1 MGHAMVKYQPGKL
14 HARNYNKASLVRGDS
29 AHYSHSSLRGLSPST
44 LITPGRPVALRLT
57 PSSTTLRADG
67 QDLCYVLIELIDNQ
81 GRLVPET
88 GRQITLQPSP
98 AQQLVGSG
106 NAQPDDMESFGSLAP
121 RLFRGQAMAILKA
134 SETPGNSL
142 LKVSSDGLKGQSIT
156 IICQ

>member
-1 MGHAMVKYQPGKL
+1 
-14 HARNYNKASLVRGDS
+14 
-29 AHYSHSSLRGLSPST
+29 
-44 LITPGRPVALRLT
+44 
-57 PSSTTLRADG
+57 
-67 QDLCYVLIELIDNQ
+67 VLIELVDAQ

-88 GRQITLQPSP
+88 GRRINLQPSP

-106 NAQPDDMESFGSLAP
+106 SAQPDDMESFGSLTP

-142 LKVSSDGLKGQSIT
+142 LKVSSDGLKDQSIT